1 MFLGVNS
8 TPVMKK
14 NKVPIEFDRFCF
26 SIVTFNRFDQ
36 KKKKKN
42 LKLIYKKKRSLDLK
56 AVDIK
61 TRIKWVKYLKHY
73 LVEKRDKIYAV

>member
-1 MFLGVNS
+1 MFYH
-8 TPVMKK
+8 K
-14 NKVPIEFDRFCF
+14 
-26 SIVTFNRFDQ
+26 